1 MDFKIKGGNFV
12 KVVKSDFLTKSK
24 PLVRKLIDMLSVNY
38 KYVSILGTDT
48 KGKSFNVSK
57 MGTEV
62 NDIMLAE
69 RGFVVRIHNGV
80 NYSEYSFNEISE
92 DKLES
97 IVENINLKLNKVSGE
112 ISVNSYEVVEEE
124 RITDSFLSEVEIDPE
139 EISSEVIIHRMTQIK
154 DAACAC
160 SDLVVNFRVSYNT
173 IHVSKIFM
181 SAEKDLEQSYLL
193 GEGYLF
199 SVVRKEEKTKYYFR
213 SYSGMK
219 GYELLD
225 ELKEEYKMIVD
236 QSIKLL
242 DSKPAIAGEYD
253 VICTPD
259 ITGLIAH
266 EAFGHGVE
274 MDMFVKERAK
284 GAEYIGKQV
293 ASELTTMHDG
303 ATAAKH
309 MSSYLFDDEG
319 TMGTDTIVIQNGILK
334 SGLSDLLSALK
345 LGTTPTGN
353 GKRQSFERKAYARMT
368 NTFFAAGNDKYEDMV
383 ASIKQGYIVEGM
395 YSGMEDPKNWGIQC
409 IALLGREIID
419 GKLTGNLISPVVM
432 TGFVPDLLKSI
443 SMVSEKVELEGAG
456 YCGKG
461 YKEFVKTSNGGPY
474 IKVKVRL
481 G

>member
-1 MDFKIKGGNFV
+1 V
-12 KVVKSDFLTKSK
+12 KVEKSDFLTRSK
-24 PLVRKLIDMLSVNY
+24 PLIRKLIEMLSENY
-38 KYVSILGTDT
+38 KYVSVLGTDT
-48 KGKSFNVSK
+48 KGKSYIVSK

-92 DKLES
+92 ELLVG
-97 IVENINLKLNKVSGE
+97 IVENINSKLNKVAVE
-112 ISVNSYEVVEEE
+112 ITVNSYEVIVEKE
-124 RITDSFLSEVEIDPE
+124 ITDSFFSEVAINPE
-139 EISSEVIIHRMTQIK
+139 EVSSEVIIRELSELK

-160 SDLVVNFRVSYNT
+160 SDLVVNFRASYNA

-181 SAEKDLEQSYLL
+181 SKEKDLEQSYLI

-199 SVVRKEEKTKYYFR
+199 SVARKEDKTKYYFK

-219 GYELLD
+219 GFEIVD
-225 ELKEEYKMIVD
+225 EMKKEYKEIVD
-236 QSIKLL
+236 QSLKLL
-242 DSKPAIAGEYD
+242 DSKAVKPGVYD

-303 ATAAKH
+303 AAAAKH

-319 TMGTDTIVIQNGILK
+319 TLGTDTIIIENGILK
-334 SGLSDLLSALK
+334 NGLSDLLSALK

-368 NTFFAAGNDKYEDMV
+368 NTFFATGKDKYEDMV
-383 ASIKQGYIVEGM
+383 ASIKQGYIVEGL

-409 IALLGREIID
+409 IALLGREVID

-443 SMVSEKVELEGAG
+443 SMVSEQVELGGAG

>member
-1 MDFKIKGGNFV
+1 V
-12 KVVKSDFLTKSK
+12 KVEKSDFLTRSK
-24 PLVRKLIDMLSVNY
+24 PLIRKLIEMLSENY
-38 KYVSILGTDT
+38 KYVSVLGTDT
-48 KGKSFNVSK
+48 KGKSYIVSK

-92 DKLES
+92 ELLVG
-97 IVENINLKLNKVSGE
+97 IVENVNSKLNKVAVE
-112 ISVNSYEVVEEE
+112 ITVNSYEVIVEKE
-124 RITDSFLSEVEIDPE
+124 ITDSFFSEVAINPE
-139 EISSEVIIHRMTQIK
+139 EVSSEVIIRELSELK

-160 SDLVVNFRVSYNT
+160 SGLVVNFRASYNA

-181 SAEKDLEQSYLL
+181 SKEKDLEQSYLI

-199 SVVRKEEKTKYYFR
+199 SVARKEDKTKYYFK

-219 GYELLD
+219 GFEIVD
-225 ELKEEYKMIVD
+225 EMKREYKEIVD
-236 QSIKLL
+236 QSLKLL
-242 DSKPAIAGEYD
+242 DSKAVKPGVYD

-303 ATAAKH
+303 AAAAKH

-319 TMGTDTIVIQNGILK
+319 TLGTDTIIIENGILK
-334 SGLSDLLSALK
+334 NGLSDLLSALK

-368 NTFFAAGNDKYEDMV
+368 NTFFATGKDKYEDMV
-383 ASIKQGYIVEGM
+383 ASIKQGYIVEGL

-409 IALLGREIID
+409 IALLGREVID

-443 SMVSEKVELEGAG
+443 SMVSEQVELGGAG

>member
-1 MDFKIKGGNFV
+1 MKV
-12 KVVKSDFLTKSK
+12 KNSDFLVNSK
-24 PLVRKLIDMLSVNY
+24 PLVRKLIDMLSISY
-38 KYVSILGTDT
+38 QYVSVLGTDT
-48 KGKSFNVSK
+48 KGKSYRVTK

-92 DKLES
+92 DKLVG
-97 IVENINLKLNKVSGE
+97 IVEDIQAKLSKVAEE
-112 ISVNSYEVVEEE
+112 IKVNSYEVIEEKE
-124 RITDSFLSEVEIDPE
+124 ITDSFISELEIDPE
-139 EISSEVIIHRMTQIK
+139 EISSEVIIKELTGIK

-160 SDLVVNFRVSYNT
+160 SDLVVNFRASYNI

-181 SAEKDLEQSYLL
+181 SNKKDLTQSYQIA
-193 GEGYLF
+193 EAYLF
-199 SVVRKEEKTKYYFR
+199 AVARKEEKSKYYFK

-219 GYELLD
+219 GYEIIN
-225 ELKEEYKMIVD
+225 ELKKEYKEVVD

-242 DSKPAIAGEYD
+242 EAKTVIPGEYD
-253 VICTPD
+253 VICAPD

-274 MDMFVKERAK
+274 MDMFVKGRAK
-284 GAEYIGKQV
+284 GAEYIGKEV
-293 ASELTTMHDG
+293 ASKLTTMHDG
-303 ATAAKH
+303 AAAAKH

-319 TMGTDTIVIQNGILK
+319 TLGTDTIEIQNGILK
-334 SGLSDLLSALK
+334 AGISDLLSALK

-353 GKRQSFERKAYARMT
+353 GKRESYERKAYARMT
-368 NTFFAAGNDKYEDMV
+368 NTFFEAGKDKYEDMIS
-383 ASIKQGYIVEGM
+383 SIKYGYLLEGM

-409 IALLGREIID
+409 IALLGREIKD
-419 GKLTGNLISPVVM
+419 GKITGNLISPVVM

-443 SMVSEKVELEGAG
+443 SMVSEVVELEGAG

-461 YKEFVKTSNGGPY
+461 YKEFVKTSNGGPF
-474 IKVKVRL
+474 IKTKVRL